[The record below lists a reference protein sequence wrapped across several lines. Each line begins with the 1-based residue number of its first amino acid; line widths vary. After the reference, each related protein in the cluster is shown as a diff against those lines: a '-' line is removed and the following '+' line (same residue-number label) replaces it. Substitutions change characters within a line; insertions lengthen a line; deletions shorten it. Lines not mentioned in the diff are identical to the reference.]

1 MRTLVF
7 GSRHTECQVGDIQG
21 EGSRLRVGIHLSIR
35 SNRCCVGETL
45 VNPTTF
51 IEAQHRAR
59 GELQLVGCRQ
69 RDGLVRIGIAV
80 LVYVVGTE
88 IDAPHLLGGSV
99 AHRHGSLFGTYLLS
113 EKQQLVVFVQ
123 KIGCLAACYGGGGEG
138 FVANGEGGGDSA
150 AYNDVIL
157 G

>member
-1 MRTLVF
+1 M
-7 GSRHTECQVGDIQG
+7 
-21 EGSRLRVGIHLSIR
+21 
-35 SNRCCVGETL
+35 
-45 VNPTTF
+45 
-51 IEAQHRAR
+51 
-59 GELQLVGCRQ
+59 QLVGCWQ

-88 IDAPHLLGGSV
+88 VYPPYLLGCSI
-99 AHRHGSLFGTYLLS
+99 AHRHGSLFCTYLLS
-113 EKQQLVVFVQ
+113 EKQQMVVFVQ
-123 KIGCLAACYGGGGEG
+123 KIGCLAARHSGGGEG